1 MIAQF
6 NRALRPFSAAARR
19 ASTLRH
25 SKKTQLI
32 GSFVAGALACIAVVT
47 FAMGSA
53 PAPVSAAFRQS
64 RTAVVASASLSG
76 SQSHLDLLR
85 NEAAIGDE
93 FSNWELTNALLDRY
107 DLSGDSDEL
116 YEAMVWVDRR
126 WDTSGRAELAA
137 RVVTR
142 YCGQRVMQWH
152 WLCSLGE

>member
-1 MIAQF
+1 MTAQI

-53 PAPVSAAFRQS
+53 PAPVSAAFQPS

-76 SQSHLDLLR
+76 QSRLDLLR
-85 NEAAIGDE
+85 NEAASGDE

-142 YCGQRVMQWH
+142 YCRQRVMQWH